1 MGLPDNESHRR
12 GNHGRPK
19 SGIPKRKKT
28 STHTRLSCKIE
39 YLPRPNQ
46 PDRSSASEFFTDDFL
61 ALTGMLARFPG
72 ASSWLHAAFRIQLL
86 VDRCAQ
92 SSRHVELGEIISQ
105 RFKLLRDVIGQSLKA
120 HPIGYSPHSLGM
132 TVEKGLYFSRLSNLF
147 FDQ

>member
-46 PDRSSASEFFTDDFL
+46 PDRSSASEFFTDDYL
-61 ALTGMLARFPG
+61 RVLKCPALLQHRSYPWVTAPTQRGRQGTETTQSRIGTHVSCWPLMMVPWRIATPLDP
-72 ASSWLHAAFRIQLL
+72 SKFRI
-86 VDRCAQ
+86 
-92 SSRHVELGEIISQ
+92 GTK
-105 RFKLLRDVIGQSLKA
+105 F
-120 HPIGYSPHSLGM
+120 
-132 TVEKGLYFSRLSNLF
+132 
-147 FDQ
+147 

>member
-46 PDRSSASEFFTDDFL
+46 PDRSSASEFFTDDYIGSDRLLTHKLEAGQSPIAHSKPKFCFGVGRVGPQL
-61 ALTGMLARFPG
+61 ADSSNCLSIWSAHQLPLTRLAPSALATLSPLRG
-72 ASSWLHAAFRIQLL
+72 ARVW
-86 VDRCAQ
+86 
-92 SSRHVELGEIISQ
+92 SSR
-105 RFKLLRDVIGQSLKA
+105 RD
-120 HPIGYSPHSLGM
+120 P
-132 TVEKGLYFSRLSNLF
+132 
-147 FDQ
+147 

>member
-46 PDRSSASEFFTDDFL
+46 PDRSSASEFFTDDHL
-61 ALTGMLARFPG
+61 TSQINEGDSAL
-72 ASSWLHAAFRIQLL
+72 IE
-86 VDRCAQ
+86 
-92 SSRHVELGEIISQ
+92 RHVQNQADNPNATRESSGQQKLKSSVLLCLVKEI
-105 RFKLLRDVIGQSLKA
+105 
-120 HPIGYSPHSLGM
+120 HPRA
-132 TVEKGLYFSRLSNLF
+132 KGFR
-147 FDQ
+147 